1 MYYMM
6 TINVSFNGEEEEKL
20 RQLKSD
26 SGLNWEEFILVS
38 TGAIKK
44 TELWK
49 RKAKR

>member
-1 MYYMM
+1 MI
-6 TINVSFNGEEEEKL
+6 TINVTFEGDQEEKL
-20 RQLKSD
+20 VKLKEK
-26 SGLNWEEFILVS
+26 SGLSWHDFILVS